1 MYDYQNAD
9 GEFPQAGP
17 PLLQQGSTTYHM
29 WTMIGTYNYIFYT
42 NDTAWGQSNWD
53 GYKRAMDWVTSYQT
67 YPGGL
72 LDVTGTKGWGQ
83 LVTGYNETIAQ
94 MILYQTLITGAE
106 LARWVGDDPDLAA
119 TWTADAAKLQAATL
133 KYCYDFS
140 FGAFRSN
147 ATDTKLHDQGS
158 NSMAVAFGVV
168 GPDSAEAQS
177 ISQWLTTNWTPIG
190 ANCPELPG
198 EVSPYIS
205 SFELQA
211 HLLAGH
217 PQRALDLMRLSWGWY
232 INNPNG
238 SESTT
243 IEGYLVNGT
252 FGYRW
257 NDGYD
262 NDFSYVSHSH
272 GWSSGPTSALT
283 TYIVGL
289 SITSPAG
296 ATWMFAPQFGDL
308 KTAEGGLTTS
318 LGKYQAKWVN
328 SGKGYS
334 ATIETPDGTEGVL
347 VLPVVQQGRI
357 PSVTVDG
364 KKTAAEWFRRVEGV
378 ADLVEVKGVKGRSH
392 TIEVR

>member
-1 MYDYQNAD
+1 MYDCQNAN
-9 GEFPQAGP
+9 GEFPEAGP

-42 NDTAWGQSNWD
+42 NDTAWGQSVWD
-53 GYKRAMDWVTSYQT
+53 GYKRAMDWVVGYQT

-72 LDVTGTKGWGQ
+72 LNVTGKRGWGQ

-94 MILYQTLITGAE
+94 MILYQTLITGAD
-106 LARWVGDDPDLAA
+106 LARWVGDDSGLAA
-119 TWTADAAKLQAATL
+119 AWTADAAKLQAATL
-133 KYCYDFS
+133 KYCYDAPV
-140 FGAFRSN
+140 GAFRSN
-147 ATDTKLHDQGS
+147 ATNTTLYDQGS
-158 NSMAVAFGVV
+158 NSLAVAFGVV
-168 GPDSAEAQS
+168 GPNSTEAQS
-177 ISQWLTTNWTPIG
+177 ISRWLTTNWTPIG

-198 EVSPYIS
+198 EMSPFIS

-211 HLLAGH
+211 HLVAGQA
-217 PQRALDLMRLSWGWY
+217 QRALDLMRLSWGWY

-243 IEGYLVNGT
+243 VEGYLVNGS

-289 SITSPAG
+289 SITSRAG

-308 KTAEGGLTTS
+308 QTAEAGLTTS
-318 LGKYQAKWVN
+318 LGKYQAKWAN
-328 SGKGYS
+328 SGNTYS

-347 VLPVVQQGRI
+347 VLPVVQQGCM

-364 KKTAAEWFRRVEGV
+364 KKTAAEWYRRVEGV
-378 ADLVEVKGVKGRSH
+378 VDLVEVKGMKGGSH
-392 TIEVR
+392 TIEVC